1 MPPDTSATDRP
12 AQLYPESFST
22 RRLPINIHQPD
33 LPLFSH
39 ELEKA
44 IPETSLLALKNVRV
58 SCEGLLFNG
67 RHLLPESFAFPA
79 NMKQWRR
86 RSLIK
91 FFASNYL
98 LRRTRTIDRD
108 ALWITDDWSNG
119 YFHWLTDALTRLYVM
134 RQRLDQF
141 LLLLPSDYAGLDFVQ
156 SSLKCFAVKN
166 VEFVKPD
173 EVLLCRTLFMP
184 THTAP
189 SGHYSHELIAGV
201 RDQLLQTFGDTTDAR
216 PSERV
221 YISRGRARKR
231 RIVNET
237 AVADLLSEF
246 GFQVVYAEELTFE
259 QQVRLCSRTRYLVSN
274 HGAGLTNMLFLP
286 EGAAVLELRHQT
298 DATNNCYFTLASAL
312 GLNYF
317 YQTCQPAD
325 NNQDPHSADLIVD
338 LDCLKT
344 NLALL
349 IQPLS

>member
-1 MPPDTSATDRP
+1 MRADTSATDRP

-22 RRLPINIHQPD
+22 RRLPVNIREHD
-33 LPLFSH
+33 LPLFRH

-44 IPETSLLALKNVRV
+44 IPETRLLALKNVRV
-58 SCEGLLFNG
+58 SSGGLLFAG

-98 LRRTRTIDRD
+98 LRRNRTIERD

-134 RQRLDQF
+134 RDRLDQL
-141 LLLLPSDYAGLDFVQ
+141 LLLLPADYATLDFVE
-156 SSLKCFAVKN
+156 SSLKSFAVKN

-173 EVLLCRTLFMP
+173 EVLVCRTLFMP

-189 SGHYSHELIAGV
+189 SGHYSHELITGV
-201 RDQLLQTFGDTTDAR
+201 RNRLLRSFGDATDAGQ
-216 PSERV
+216 SERV

-231 RIVNET
+231 RIVNEA
-237 AVADLLSEF
+237 AVADLLSQS
-246 GFQVVYAEELTFE
+246 GFQIVYAEELTFE
-259 QQVRLCSRTRYLVSN
+259 QQVKLCSRTRYLVSN

-286 EGAAVLELRHQT
+286 AGAAVLELRHQT

-312 GLNYF
+312 DLNYF
-317 YQTCQPAD
+317 YQTCQPVD
-325 NNQDPHSADLIVD
+325 DNQDPHSADLVVD
-338 LDCLKT
+338 LDNLKS
-344 NLALL
+344 NLSLL
-349 IQPLS
+349 LQN

>member
-1 MPPDTSATDRP
+1 MRADTSAIDRP
-12 AQLYPESFST
+12 APLYPESFST
-22 RRLPINIHQPD
+22 RRLPVNIHQQD

-39 ELEKA
+39 ELERA
-44 IPETSLLALKNVRV
+44 IPETSLLTLKNVRV
-58 SCEGLLFNG
+58 SSEGLLFNG

-86 RSLIK
+86 RSLVK

-98 LRRTRTIDRD
+98 LRRTRTIERD

-134 RQRLDQF
+134 RDSLDQL
-141 LLLLPSDYAGLDFVQ
+141 LLLLPSDYATLDFVK
-156 SSLKCFAVKN
+156 SSLKSFAVKD
-166 VEFVKPD
+166 VEFVKPA

-189 SGHYSHELIAGV
+189 SGHYSDELIAGV
-201 RDQLLQTFGDTTDAR
+201 RHQLLRSFADTSDAGQ
-216 PSERV
+216 SERV

-231 RIVNET
+231 RILNEA
-237 AVADLLSEF
+237 AVADLFSQS
-246 GFQVVYAEELTFE
+246 GFQIVYAEELTFE
-259 QQVRLCSRTRYLVSN
+259 QQVKLCSRTRYLVSN

-317 YQTCQPAD
+317 YQTCRPA
-325 NNQDPHSADLIVD
+325 NNNEDPHSADLVVD
-338 LDCLKT
+338 LENLKS
-344 NLALL
+344 NLSLFL
-349 IQPLS
+349 QN